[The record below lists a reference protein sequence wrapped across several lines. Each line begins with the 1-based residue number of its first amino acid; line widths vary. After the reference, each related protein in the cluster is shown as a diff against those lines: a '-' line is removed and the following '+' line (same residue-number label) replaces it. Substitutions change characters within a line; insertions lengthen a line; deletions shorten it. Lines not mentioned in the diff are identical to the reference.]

1 MAARETT
8 VYVRF
13 RIKEVTLA
21 LSGGESLTAAARQ
34 DQESDD
40 DDPDAV
46 VVIKKVAEAVIH
58 NGSSVSESM

>member
-1 MAARETT
+1 MKQL
-8 VYVRF
+8 F
-13 RIKEVTLA
+13 MCG
-21 LSGGESLTAAARQ
+21 SGQERLFLLFPELNDLTAAARQ

-46 VVIKKVAEAVIH
+46 VVVKKIAEAVIH